1 MNSLKFLSLG
11 LGLFLVLGVSLLIG
25 PGDFKIG
32 DEVFLSIL
40 WSIRLPQVS
49 MSFLVGGLL
58 SLSGLLFQ
66 AMFKNDLA
74 TPYTLGVSSGAALG
88 ASIYFTLGLSLTIPF
103 FNSVTIFSF
112 ITALISVLIVYT
124 MAVRNGRVS
133 THSLL
138 LSGVVLSMIC
148 SSLILFFQFLGNE
161 RDALQVVRWLMGG
174 LDVVGFDSTIR
185 LLPVT
190 LLAICFSMMNSR
202 KLNIMYLGDEMAITR
217 GVDIH
222 KFRKLLY
229 LLNSIVVA
237 MVVAECGPIGFV
249 GLLGPHMAKKI
260 FGYKHQLLIP
270 SSFLLGGLLLMM
282 CDLLSRNIMADTQL
296 PVGVMTALLG
306 GPFLL
311 FLLSRPR
318 KV

>member
-1 MNSLKFLSLG
+1 MNILKFSLLFILIIIVLGLSLA
-11 LGLFLVLGVSLLIG
+11 IG
-25 PGDFKIG
+25 PGHFQFDDKI
-32 DEVFLSIL
+32 FLNVL
-40 WSIRLPQVS
+40 WSIRLPQVL

-66 AMFKNDLA
+66 AMFKNSLA
-74 TPYTLGVSSGAALG
+74 TPYTLGVASGAALG
-88 ASIYFTLGLSLTIPF
+88 ASLYFTLGLSFTLPF
-103 FNSVTIFSF
+103 INSVSIFSF
-112 ITALISVLIVYT
+112 LAALICVLLVYT
-124 MAVRNGRVS
+124 MAIRNGRVS

-138 LSGVVLSMIC
+138 LSGVVLSMVC
-148 SSLILFFQFLGNE
+148 SSLILFLQFLGHE
-161 RDALQVVRWLMGG
+161 RDALLVVRWLMGG
-174 LDVVGFDSTIR
+174 LDIVGYDSIVR
-185 LLPVT
+185 LLPIA
-190 LLAICFSMMNSR
+190 LLALVFSILNAR

-217 GVDIH
+217 GVDIF

-229 LLNSIVVA
+229 LLNSLVVA

-260 FGYKHQLLIP
+260 FSHKHQLLIP
-270 SSFLLGGLLLMM
+270 SSFLLGGLLLMI
-282 CDLLSRNIMADTQL
+282 CDLLSRNIMSDTQL

-311 FLLSRPR
+311 FLLSRPS